1 MSLFVKGK
9 LSFEV
14 EQPLKAISA
23 HGVGGES
30 NNTYLICSVIIQL
43 KNWKKCLTRFFCI
56 FSDFK
61 EDCLPTS

>member
-1 MSLFVKGK
+1 MNDFTEKRDYYRIAVDGEVRFRIDGENQVSSGIVKN
-9 LSFEV
+9 L
-14 EQPLKAISA
+14 
-23 HGVGGES
+23 
-30 NNTYLICSVIIQL
+30 VIIQL